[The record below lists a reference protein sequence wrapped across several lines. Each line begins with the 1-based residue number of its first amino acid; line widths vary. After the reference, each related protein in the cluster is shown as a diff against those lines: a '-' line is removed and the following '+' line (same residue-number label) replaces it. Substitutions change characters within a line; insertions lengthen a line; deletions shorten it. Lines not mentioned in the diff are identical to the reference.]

1 MATERQ
7 YYRTCNLCEAMCGL
21 EITVRGN
28 DIVRIEGDRQ
38 DPFSQGYIC
47 PKGVALQDLHTDP
60 NRLRHPVRR
69 TRGGAWERIT
79 WEAAFDEVAG
89 RLRDIQERCGNNAVA
104 TYQGN
109 PAVHNFGTVL
119 SFPSFVRTL
128 KTRNIYSASSVDQ
141 LPHIVAAH
149 AMFGHGLLLPVPD
162 VERTQF
168 FLIMGANPVVSNGS
182 LMTAPGMSRRLQ
194 ALRAR
199 GGRVVVVDPRRTET
213 AELADQHLFIR
224 PGTDAYLLLA
234 MLHVLFAEGRVRLGR
249 LAAFTDGVE
258 TLAAIVRDFPPARV
272 APLTG
277 IAAETIEALARE
289 FAAAPAAVCYGR
301 VGLSIQTFG
310 TSAQWLVNAL
320 NIVTGNLDREGGAMF
335 PKAALDPLERFTAG
349 HLGAWKSRVRGLPEF
364 AGELPVA
371 ALAEEILTPGKG
383 QIRALVT
390 IAGNPVLST
399 PNGRQLDA
407 ALATLE
413 FMAAVDIYI
422 NETTRH
428 AHIILPPTGSLE
440 HENYAAIFHH
450 LAVRNT
456 VKYSPAVFAP
466 ADDTR
471 HDWQIFLELETRL
484 ASRTPLEAIRAQLR
498 RGVRLGL
505 GLDGMLDLAFRFGP
519 YGTGLFGDG
528 LTLAKVKAAPHG
540 IDLGPLQ
547 PALPGRLWTKNRRIA
562 LAPEML
568 TQDVPRLQAQLQS
581 QPMPPAANGMLL
593 LIGRR
598 QLRSNNS
605 WMHNSERLVR
615 GKARCTLLVH
625 PDDARRY
632 GITSGQM
639 VKVMSRAGEITA
651 PAEVSDEVMP
661 GVVSLPHG
669 WGHDRP
675 GVQLDVARRYP
686 GVSINDITDEQLV
699 DEVSGN
705 AALSGVPV
713 RLAPVAGKAVS
724 RPA

>member
-1 MATERQ
+1 MATERK
-7 YYRTCNLCEAMCGL
+7 YYRTCNLCEAICGL

-69 TRGGAWERIT
+69 TRGGNWERIT

-89 RLRDIQERCGNNAVA
+89 RLRDIQERYGNNAVA

-128 KTRNIYSASSVDQ
+128 KTKNIYSASSVDQ
-141 LPHIVAAH
+141 LPHMVAAH

-162 VERTQF
+162 IERTQF

-199 GGRVVVVDPRRTET
+199 GGKVVVVDPRRTET

-277 IAAETIEALARE
+277 IPAETIETLARE
-289 FAAAPAAVCYGR
+289 FAAASAAVCYGR

-335 PKAALDPLERFTAG
+335 PKAAIDPLERFTAG

-413 FMAAVDIYI
+413 FMASVDIYI

-484 ASRTPLEAIRAQLR
+484 ASRTPLEALWAQLR

-547 PALPGRLWTKNRRIA
+547 PALPGRLWTKNKRIA

-568 TQDVPRLQAQLQS
+568 TQDVPRLQAWLQS
-581 QPMPPAANGMLL
+581 QPMPSAANGTLL

-625 PDDARRY
+625 PDDARQY

-639 VKVMSRAGEITA
+639 VRVISRVGEIIA

-713 RLAPVAGKAVS
+713 RLAPVAEKAVS

>member
-1 MATERQ
+1 MPQERRH
-7 YYRTCNLCEAMCGL
+7 YRACNLCEAMCGL
-21 EITVRGN
+21 EIVARG
-28 DIVRIEGDRQ
+28 DEILRIEGDRQ

-47 PKGVALQDLHTDP
+47 PKGVALQDLHADP

-69 TRGGAWERIT
+69 TPSGDWERIS
-79 WEAAFDEVAG
+79 WETAFDEVAT
-89 RLRDIQERCGNNAVA
+89 RLRDIQTRHGRDAVA

-119 SFPSFVRTL
+119 SFPSFARTL
-128 KTRNIYSASSVDQ
+128 KTKNIYSASSVDQ
-141 LPHIVAAH
+141 LPHMVAAH

-162 VERTQF
+162 IDRASF
-168 FLIMGANPVVSNGS
+168 FLVMGANPVVSNGS
-182 LMTAPGMSRRLQ
+182 LMTAPGMSRRLE
-194 ALRAR
+194 ALRRR
-199 GGRVVVVDPRRTET
+199 GGRLVVIDPRRTET
-213 AELADQHLFIR
+213 AEMADQHLFIR

-234 MLHVLFAEGRVRLGR
+234 MLQVLFAEGRVKLGR
-249 LAAFTDGVE
+249 LASFVDGVE
-258 TLAAIVRDFPPARV
+258 KLADIVRDFPPARV
-272 APLTG
+272 AAVTG
-277 IAAETIEALARE
+277 VAAPTIEALARD

-310 TSAQWLVNAL
+310 TTAQWLVNAL

-399 PNGRQLDA
+399 PNGKRLDA

-450 LAVRNT
+450 LAARNT
-456 VKYSPAVFAP
+456 VKYSPALFAP
-466 ADDTR
+466 AEDTR

-484 ASRTPLEAIRAQLR
+484 ASRTPFEAVQAQLR
-498 RGVRLGL
+498 RGVRMGL
-505 GLDGMLDLAFRFGP
+505 GVDGMLDLAFRFGP

-528 LTLAKVKAAPHG
+528 LTLAKVKASVHG
-540 IDLGPLQ
+540 VDLGPLR
-547 PALPGRLWTKNRRIA
+547 PALPGRLWTKNKRID
-562 LAPEML
+562 LAPELL
-568 TQDVPRLQAQLQS
+568 TRDITRVKARLAEADGAPS
-581 QPMPPAANGMLL
+581 NDDLL

-615 GKARCTLLVH
+615 GKARCTLLVN
-625 PDDARRY
+625 PEDARRR
-632 GITSGQM
+632 GVRSGEM
-639 VKVMSRAGEITA
+639 VKIVSRAGEIVA
-651 PAEVSDEVMP
+651 PVEISDEVMT

-675 GVQLDVARRYP
+675 GIRLDVARRYP
-686 GVSINDITDEQLV
+686 GVSLNDVTDERLV

-705 AALSGVPV
+705 AALSGVPA
-713 RLAPVAGKAVS
+713 RLERVAPDP
-724 RPA
+724 R

>member
-1 MATERQ
+1 MATERK
-7 YYRTCNLCEAMCGL
+7 YYRTCNLCEAICGL

-69 TRGGAWERIT
+69 TRGGNWERIT

-89 RLRDIQERCGNNAVA
+89 RLRDIQERYGNNAVA

-128 KTRNIYSASSVDQ
+128 KTKNIYSASSVDQ
-141 LPHIVAAH
+141 LPHMVAAH

-162 VERTQF
+162 IERTQF

-199 GGRVVVVDPRRTET
+199 GGKVVVVDPRRTET

-277 IAAETIEALARE
+277 IPAETIETLARE
-289 FAAAPAAVCYGR
+289 FAAASAAVCYGR

-320 NIVTGNLDREGGAMF
+320 NIVTGNLDQEGGAMF
-335 PKAALDPLERFTAG
+335 PKAAIDPLERFTAG

-413 FMAAVDIYI
+413 FMASVDIYI

-484 ASRTPLEAIRAQLR
+484 ASRTPLEALWAQLR

-547 PALPGRLWTKNRRIA
+547 PALPGRLWTKNKRIA

-568 TQDVPRLQAQLQS
+568 TQDVPRLQTWLQS
-581 QPMPPAANGMLL
+581 QPMPSAANGTLL

-625 PDDARRY
+625 PDDARQY

-639 VKVMSRAGEITA
+639 VRVISRVGEIIA

-713 RLAPVAGKAVS
+713 RLAPVAEKAVS

>member
-1 MATERQ
+1 MSQEKRH
-7 YYRTCNLCEAMCGL
+7 YRACNLCEALCGL
-21 EITVRGN
+21 EITLKDGA
-28 DIVRIEGDRQ
+28 ITRIEGDRQ
-38 DPFSQGYIC
+38 DPFSRGYVC
-47 PKGVALQDLHTDP
+47 PKGVALQDLHDDP

-69 TRGGAWERIT
+69 TPGGTWQRIAWES
-79 WEAAFDEVAG
+79 AFDEIAT
-89 RLRDIQERCGNNAVA
+89 RLRDIQSRHGLNAVA

-141 LPHIVAAH
+141 LPHMVAAH

-162 VERTQF
+162 VDRTEF
-168 FLIMGANPVVSNGS
+168 FLVMGANPVVSNGS
-182 LMTAPGMSRRLQ
+182 LMTAPGMSRRLE
-194 ALRAR
+194 ALRRR
-199 GGRVVVVDPRRTET
+199 GGKLVVVDPRRTET
-213 AELADQHLFIR
+213 AALADQHLFIR
-224 PGTDAYLLLA
+224 PGTDAYLLLG
-234 MLHVLFAEGRVRLGR
+234 MLHVIFADGLVRLGR

-258 TLAAIVRDFPPARV
+258 ALAAIVRDFPPARV
-272 APLTG
+272 AAATG
-277 IAAETIEALARE
+277 ISATTIETLARA
-289 FAAAPAAVCYGR
+289 FATAPVAVCYGR
-301 VGLSIQTFG
+301 VGLSIQPFG
-310 TSAQWLVNAL
+310 TTAQWLVNAL

-383 QIRALVT
+383 QVRALVT

-399 PNGRQLDA
+399 PNGKQLEA
-407 ALATLE
+407 ALQTLE
-413 FMAAVDIYI
+413 FMASVDIYI

-428 AHIILPPTGSLE
+428 AHIILPPTGTLE

-450 LAVRNT
+450 LSVRNT
-456 VKYSPAVFAP
+456 VKYSPALFAP
-466 ADDTR
+466 AADTR

-484 ASRTPLEAIRAQLR
+484 ASRTPFEALKAQVR
-498 RGVRLGL
+498 RGIRLGL
-505 GLDGMLDLAFRFGP
+505 GVDGMLDLAFRFGP

-528 LTLAKVKAAPHG
+528 LTLAKVKAAVHG

-547 PALPGRLWTKNRRIA
+547 PALPARLWTKNKRIA
-562 LAPEML
+562 LAPELL
-568 TQDVPRLQAQLQS
+568 TRDMTRVR
-581 QPMPPAANGMLL
+581 AALDDALAEPLNGHLL

-615 GKARCTLLVH
+615 GKERCTLLVH
-625 PDDARRY
+625 PQDAQRH
-632 GITSGQM
+632 GIVSGQ
-639 VKVMSRAGEITA
+639 VVNVVSRVGSIRA
-651 PAEVSDEVMP
+651 PVEVSDEVMP

-686 GVSINDITDEQLV
+686 GVSINDVTDEQLV
-699 DEVSGN
+699 DEASGN

-713 RLAPVAGKAVS
+713 RLFPATEAVT
-724 RPA
+724 

>member
-1 MATERQ
+1 M
-7 YYRTCNLCEAMCGL
+7 
-21 EITVRGN
+21 I
-28 DIVRIEGDRQ
+28 
-38 DPFSQGYIC
+38 F
-47 PKGVALQDLHTDP
+47 
-60 NRLRHPVRR
+60 RR
-69 TRGGAWERIT
+69 RAW
-79 WEAAFDEVAG
+79 
-89 RLRDIQERCGNNAVA
+89 
-104 TYQGN
+104 
-109 PAVHNFGTVL
+109 
-119 SFPSFVRTL
+119 
-128 KTRNIYSASSVDQ
+128 
-141 LPHIVAAH
+141 
-149 AMFGHGLLLPVPD
+149 
-162 VERTQF
+162 
-168 FLIMGANPVVSNGS
+168 
-182 LMTAPGMSRRLQ
+182 RRS
-194 ALRAR
+194 
-199 GGRVVVVDPRRTET
+199 P
-213 AELADQHLFIR
+213 
-224 PGTDAYLLLA
+224 
-234 MLHVLFAEGRVRLGR
+234 
-249 LAAFTDGVE
+249 
-258 TLAAIVRDFPPARV
+258 
-272 APLTG
+272 G
-277 IAAETIEALARE
+277 IAAETIETLARE
-289 FAAAPAAVCYGR
+289 FATASAAVCYGR

-335 PKAALDPLERFTAG
+335 PKAAIDPLERFTAR

-413 FMAAVDIYI
+413 FMASVDIYI

-484 ASRTPLEAIRAQLR
+484 ASRTPLEALWAQLR

-547 PALPGRLWTKNRRIA
+547 PALPGRLWTKNKRIA

-568 TQDVPRLQAQLQS
+568 TQDVPRLQAWLQS
-581 QPMPPAANGMLL
+581 QPMPSAANGTLL

-625 PDDARRY
+625 PDDARQY

-639 VKVMSRAGEITA
+639 VRVISRVGEIIA

-713 RLAPVAGKAVS
+713 RLAPVAEKAVS

>member
-1 MATERQ
+1 MLKERRH
-7 YYRTCNLCEAMCGL
+7 YRTCNLCEAMCGL
-21 EITVRGN
+21 AITVRG
-28 DIVRIEGDRQ
+28 DEIVRIEGDRE

-47 PKGVALQDLHTDP
+47 PKGVALQDLHYDP
-60 NRLRHPVRR
+60 NRLRHPLRR
-69 TRGGAWERIT
+69 TPGGNWERIS
-79 WEAAFDEVAG
+79 WEAAFDEVAA
-89 RLRDIQERCGNNAVA
+89 RLHDIQARYGRNAVA

-128 KTRNIYSASSVDQ
+128 KTKNIYSASSVDQ
-141 LPHIVAAH
+141 LPHMVAAH

-162 VERTQF
+162 IDRTAF
-168 FLIMGANPVVSNGS
+168 FLVMGANPVVSNGS
-182 LMTAPGMSRRLQ
+182 LMTAPGVSRRLE
-194 ALRAR
+194 ALRRR
-199 GGRVVVVDPRRTET
+199 GGRLVVIDPRRTET

-234 MLHVLFAEGRVRLGR
+234 ILHVLFAEGRVRLGR
-249 LAAFTDGVE
+249 LADFTDGVE
-258 TLAAIVRDFPPARV
+258 TLATIVREFPPARV
-272 APLTG
+272 ASVTG
-277 IAAETIEALARE
+277 IAAPTIETLARE
-289 FAAAPAAVCYGR
+289 FADAPSAVCYGR
-301 VGLSIQTFG
+301 VGLSVQTFG
-310 TSAQWLVNAL
+310 TTAQWLVNAL
-320 NIVTGNLDREGGAMF
+320 NIVTGNLDRPGGAMF

-371 ALAEEILTPGKG
+371 ALAEEILTPGEG
-383 QIRALVT
+383 QVRALIT

-399 PNGRQLDA
+399 PNGRRLDA

-456 VKYSPAVFAP
+456 VKYSPALFAP
-466 ADDTR
+466 AEDTR

-484 ASRTPLEAIRAQLR
+484 ASRTPFEAIKAQFW

-505 GLDGMLDLAFRFGP
+505 GIDGMLDLAFRFGP

-528 LTLAKVKAAPHG
+528 LTLAKVKAAVHG

-547 PALPGRLWTKNRRIA
+547 PALPGRLWTKNKRIA
-562 LAPEML
+562 LAPDLL
-568 TQDVPRLQAQLQS
+568 TRDLPRVRNRLAE
-581 QPMPPAANGMLL
+581 ANGAQTADDLL

-615 GKARCTLLVH
+615 GKNRCTLLVH
-625 PDDARRY
+625 PRDAQRY
-632 GITSGQM
+632 GVKSGEMVRVTSRVGAI
-639 VKVMSRAGEITA
+639 VA
-651 PAEVSDEVMP
+651 PVEVSDEVMP

-675 GVQLDVARRYP
+675 GIRLDVARRYA
-686 GVSINDITDEQLV
+686 GVSINDVTDEQLV
-699 DEVSGN
+699 DEASGN

-713 RLAPVAGKAVS
+713 RLERV
-724 RPA
+724 

>member
-1 MATERQ
+1 MLDERRH
-7 YYRTCNLCEAMCGL
+7 YRACNLCEAICGL
-21 EITVRGN
+21 EITVRGRE
-28 DIVRIEGDRQ
+28 ILRIEGDRQ
-38 DPFSQGYIC
+38 DPFSRGYIC
-47 PKGVALQDLHTDP
+47 PKGVALQDLHNDP

-69 TRGGAWERIT
+69 TAGGNWERIS
-79 WEAAFDEVAG
+79 WEAAFDEVAT
-89 RLRDIQERCGNNAVA
+89 RLRDIQTRYGRNAVA

-128 KTRNIYSASSVDQ
+128 KTKNIYSASSVDQ
-141 LPHIVAAH
+141 LPHMVAAH

-162 VERTQF
+162 VDRTS
-168 FLIMGANPVVSNGS
+168 FLLILGANPVVSNGS
-182 LMTAPGMSRRLQ
+182 LMTAPGMSRRLE
-194 ALRAR
+194 ALRRR
-199 GGRVVVVDPRRTET
+199 GGQLVVVDPRRTET
-213 AELADQHLFIR
+213 AALADQHLFIR

-234 MLHVLFAEGRVRLGR
+234 MLHVLFAEGRVNLGR

-258 TLAAIVRDFPPARV
+258 TLAAIVREFPPARV
-272 APLTG
+272 ADITG
-277 IAAETIEALARE
+277 IAAQTIATLARE

-310 TSAQWLVNAL
+310 TTAQWLVNAL
-320 NIVTGNLDREGGAMF
+320 NIVTGNLDREGSAMF

-371 ALAEEILTPGKG
+371 ALAEEILTPGEG
-383 QIRALVT
+383 QVRAVVT

-399 PNGRQLDA
+399 PNGKRLDA

-456 VKYSPAVFAP
+456 VKYSPALFAP
-466 ADDTR
+466 AADTR

-484 ASRTPLEAIRAQLR
+484 ASRTPFEAIKAQLW
-498 RGVRLGL
+498 RGIRLGL
-505 GLDGMLDLAFRFGP
+505 GVDGMLDLAFRFGP

-528 LTLAKVKAAPHG
+528 LTLAKVKAAVHG
-540 IDLGPLQ
+540 LDLGPLQ
-547 PALPGRLWTKNRRIA
+547 PALPGRLWTKDKRIA
-562 LAPEML
+562 LAPDLL
-568 TQDVPRLQAQLQS
+568 TRDIARVKKQLADADGSRMQSREAQS
-581 QPMPPAANGMLL
+581 RKALL

-615 GKARCTLLVH
+615 GKTRCTLLVH
-625 PDDARRY
+625 PEDAQRH
-632 GITSGQM
+632 GIRTGDR
-639 VKVMSRAGEITA
+639 VKVVSRVGELVA
-651 PAEVSDEVMP
+651 PVEISDEVMP

-675 GVQLDVARRYP
+675 GIQLDVACRYP
-686 GVSINDITDEQLV
+686 GVSLNDVTDEQLV

-713 RLAPVAGKAVS
+713 RLE
-724 RPA
+724 RI

>member
-1 MATERQ
+1 MATERK
-7 YYRTCNLCEAMCGL
+7 YYRTCNLCEAICGL

-69 TRGGAWERIT
+69 TRGGNWERIT

-89 RLRDIQERCGNNAVA
+89 RLRDIQERYGNNAVA

-128 KTRNIYSASSVDQ
+128 KTKNIYSASSVDQ
-141 LPHIVAAH
+141 LPHMVAAH

-162 VERTQF
+162 IERTQF

-199 GGRVVVVDPRRTET
+199 GGKVVVVDPRRTET

-277 IAAETIEALARE
+277 IPAETIETLARE
-289 FAAAPAAVCYGR
+289 FAAASAAVCYGR

-335 PKAALDPLERFTAG
+335 PKAAIDPLERFTAG

-371 ALAEEILTPGKG
+371 ALAEEIMTPGKG

-413 FMAAVDIYI
+413 FMASVDIYI

-484 ASRTPLEAIRAQLR
+484 ASRTPLEALWAQLR

-547 PALPGRLWTKNRRIA
+547 PALPGRLWTKNKRIA

-568 TQDVPRLQAQLQS
+568 TQDVPRLQAWLQS
-581 QPMPPAANGMLL
+581 QPMPSAANGTLL

-625 PDDARRY
+625 PDDARQY

-639 VKVMSRAGEITA
+639 VRVISRVGEIIA

-713 RLAPVAGKAVS
+713 RLAPVAEKAVS

>member
-1 MATERQ
+1 MATERK
-7 YYRTCNLCEAMCGL
+7 YYRTCNLCEAICGL

-69 TRGGAWERIT
+69 TRGGNWERIT

-89 RLRDIQERCGNNAVA
+89 RLRDIQERYGNNAVA

-128 KTRNIYSASSVDQ
+128 KTKNIYSASSVDQ
-141 LPHIVAAH
+141 LPHMVAAH

-162 VERTQF
+162 IERTQF

-199 GGRVVVVDPRRTET
+199 GGKVVVVDPRRTET

-277 IAAETIEALARE
+277 IPAETIETLARE

-320 NIVTGNLDREGGAMF
+320 NIVTGNLDQEGGAMF
-335 PKAALDPLERFTAG
+335 PKAAIDPLERFTAG

-413 FMAAVDIYI
+413 FMASVDIYI

-484 ASRTPLEAIRAQLR
+484 ASRTPLEALWAQLR

-547 PALPGRLWTKNRRIA
+547 PALPGRLWTKNKRIA

-568 TQDVPRLQAQLQS
+568 TQDVPRLQAWLQS
-581 QPMPPAANGMLL
+581 QPMPSAANGTLL

-625 PDDARRY
+625 PDDARQY

-639 VKVMSRAGEITA
+639 VRVISRVGEIIA

-713 RLAPVAGKAVS
+713 RLAPVAEKAVS